1 MTIPQGLRVALAIT
15 YAVGIGAVIWLVY
28 RPGGPVLHRSDR
40 EFFGLLLLLLS
51 VPFTVIGALF
61 MGPYIRSPKLGWWIA
76 YHVALMFVVVLYVG
90 FFLAVGV
97 ASLEVLGA
105 FLLLEFPADI
115 VGFSTPV
122 ALIVAS
128 APLIKSRREHLSIAD
143 SGAE

>member
-28 RPGGPVLHRSDR
+28 RPGGPALHRSDR
-40 EFFGLLLLLLS
+40 EFFGLLLLVLS
-51 VPFTVIGALF
+51 VPFTVMGALF
-61 MGPYIRSPKLGWWIA
+61 MRPYIRSPKLGWWIA

-90 FFLAVGV
+90 FFLAVRV
-97 ASLEVLGA
+97 DSLEVLGG

-128 APLIKSRREHLSIAD
+128 APLIKSRRERLAIAD

>member
-51 VPFTVIGALF
+51 VPFTVIGALL
-61 MGPYIRSPKLGWWIA
+61 MRPYIRSPKLGWWIA

-90 FFLAVGV
+90 FFLGVGV
-97 ASLEVLGA
+97 DSLEVLGG

-128 APLIKSRREHLSIAD
+128 APLIKSRRERLSIAD

>member
-1 MTIPQGLRVALAIT
+1 MTIPQGLRVALAIM

-40 EFFGLLLLLLS
+40 EFFGLLLLLFS
-51 VPFTVIGALF
+51 VPFTVMGALF
-61 MGPYIRSPKLGWWIA
+61 MRPYIRSPKLGWWIA
-76 YHVALMFVVVLYVG
+76 YHAALMFDVVLYVG
-90 FFLAVGV
+90 FFLGVGV
-97 ASLEVLGA
+97 DSLEILGG

-128 APLIKSRREHLSIAD
+128 APLLKSRRERLSVAD

>member
-1 MTIPQGLRVALAIT
+1 MTIPQGLRVAFAIT
-15 YAVGIGAVIWLVY
+15 YAVGIGAVTWLVY

-40 EFFGLLLLLLS
+40 EFFGLLLLLFS
-51 VPFTVIGALF
+51 VPFTVMGALF
-61 MGPYIRSPKLGWWIA
+61 MRPYIRSPKLCWWIA

-90 FFLAVGV
+90 FFLGVGV
-97 ASLEVLGA
+97 DSVEVLGGV
-105 FLLLEFPADI
+105 LLMGFPADI

-128 APLIKSRREHLSIAD
+128 APLIKSRRERLSIAD